1 MTTLYIARHG
11 ETEWNVKGL
20 MQGHKD
26 SPLTENGQ
34 NQAKELAEAL
44 RHIHFD
50 AIFSSDLLRAK
61 RTAEIVALEKELA
74 IQTTKALRERN
85 FGKFEGHS
93 LAEYGKLF
101 ESVQKLSWKERLNHK
116 PSEDAE
122 SIEELLMRYITFLR
136 EIAVAYSGKTIL
148 MVSHGGVMRNLLI
161 SLAYWESNHKEKFG
175 NAGYMILE
183 SDGVDFFVKEV
194 KGAVPMI

>member
-1 MTTLYIARHG
+1 MTTIYIARHG
-11 ETEWNVKGL
+11 ETEWNVQGL
-20 MQGHKD
+20 MQGHMD
-26 SPLTENGQ
+26 SPLTENGR
-34 NQAKELAEAL
+34 NQARELAEAL

-61 RTAEIVALEKELA
+61 RTAEIIALEKELA

-85 FGKFEGHS
+85 FGTFEGHS

-101 ESVQKLSWKERLNHK
+101 ESVQKLSWKERINHK

-136 EIAVAYSGKTIL
+136 EIAVAYSGKTVL

-161 SLAYWESNHKEKFG
+161 SLGYWESNHKEKFG

-183 SDGVDFFVKEV
+183 SEGVDFFVKEV
-194 KGAVPMI
+194 KGVVARI